1 MRVGLDA
8 TPLLGRPTGVGR
20 YVSGLLGGLCAL
32 ADPPELVLSAFTA
45 RGASGLAGRAAAAG
59 AGAARVSGRRL
70 PARALHAAWRRSDLP
85 PVELLTGRVDVFH
98 GTNFVLPPA
107 RRAAGVVTVHDLT
120 YARFP
125 DLVSAA
131 SRSYRDLVPRA
142 LRSGALVL
150 TPSEAMADEVS
161 AHYGI
166 DRGRVRA
173 TGLGVDRAWFETS
186 PPTPAERV
194 GLGLPERY
202 ILFVGNREPRK
213 NLPVLLRA
221 HEALRAE
228 DSDAPPLVL
237 VGPPGWGDAA
247 DLSASGV
254 VVAGYLD
261 DAQLRLVTAGAAC
274 LTFPS
279 RYEGFGLPPL
289 EALASGVP
297 VVASDLP
304 VLREVLGEHAHYA
317 AAGSADALAEGLR
330 QILTCPPAPEAGR
343 AWAARWTWRRCAEAT
358 LSAYEAARHG

>member
-32 ADPPELVLSAFTA
+32 AEPPELVLTAFTVRSA
-45 RGASGLAGRAAAAG
+45 NALPQRAAEAG
-59 AGAARVSGRRL
+59 AGSARVTRHRL
-70 PARALHAAWRRSDLP
+70 LARALHATWRLTDFP
-85 PVELLTGRVDVFH
+85 PVETLTGRIEVFH
-98 GTNFVLPPA
+98 GTNFVLPPM
-107 RRAAGVVTVHDLT
+107 RRAGGVVTVHDLT
-120 YARFP
+120 YERHP

-131 SRSYRDLVPRA
+131 SRSYRELVPRA

-150 TPSEAMADEVS
+150 TPSQVMADEVG
-161 AHYGI
+161 AHYGV
-166 DRGRVRA
+166 DRWRVRA
-173 TGLGVDRAWFETS
+173 TGLGVDRAWFETA

-221 HEALRAE
+221 HAALRAE

-261 DAQLRLVTAGAAC
+261 DAHLRLVTAGAAC
-274 LTFPS
+274 LAFPS

-304 VLREVLGEHAHYA
+304 VLREVLGEHARFA
-317 AAGSADALAEGLR
+317 AVGCADALAEGLR
-330 QILTCPPAPEAGR
+330 QTLTCPPAPEAGR
-343 AWAARWTWRRCAEAT
+343 AWAARWTWQRCAEAT
-358 LSAYEAARHG
+358 LSAYDVARHG